1 MSMEALAQPMPKRLS
16 IQYGDHLINVERMPS
31 LGKASKVLI
40 KVHPDLRVVAHA
52 PEDESDEAVLK
63 AVKKRARW
71 IWSQLD
77 TFTEQQ
83 RYVTPRKYVSGESH
97 YYLGK
102 QHLLKVI
109 EEPNAKQQVKLLRGR
124 LEVTVRKRSPQ
135 KIKELL
141 DAWYREKAREAFQRR
156 LEALL
161 PQTLWVK
168 ETPHIRLLAMKTQWG
183 SCSPRGTLT
192 MNPHLVKAPRECIDY
207 VLLHELCHLAEHN
220 HSKRF
225 YRLMGKMMPRW
236 KKVKERLD
244 GMADRVLSAG
254 RKT

>member
-1 MSMEALAQPMPKRLS
+1 MEAIVQSMAKRLS
-16 IQYGDHLINVERMPS
+16 IQYGDHLINVERVPS

-52 PEDESDEAVLK
+52 AEYESDEAVLK

-71 IWSQLD
+71 IWSQLNS
-77 TFTEQQ
+77 FTEQQ

-97 YYLGK
+97 YYLGR
-102 QHLLKVI
+102 QHLLKVT
-109 EEPNAKQQVKLLRGR
+109 EDPKARQQVKLLRGR
-124 LEVTVRKRSPQ
+124 LEVSVRKRSPE
-135 KIKELL
+135 KAKELL
-141 DAWYREKAREAFQRR
+141 DAWYRERAREVFQVR

-168 ETPHIRLLAMKTQWG
+168 KSPHIRLLAMKTQWG

-220 HSKRF
+220 HSDHF
-225 YRLMGKMMPRW
+225 YRLMGQVMPRW
-236 KKVKERLD
+236 DGVKKQLD
-244 GMADRVLSAG
+244 GMADRILTTNS
-254 RKT
+254 KI

>member
-1 MSMEALAQPMPKRLS
+1 MYARATPMQKS
-16 IQYGDHLINVERMPS
+16 YVIQYGGQVIDVERRPRA
-31 LGKASKVLI
+31 GNAAKVLI

-52 PEDESDEAVLK
+52 PDGESDEAIQK
-63 AVKKRARW
+63 ALNKRARW
-71 IWSQLD
+71 IWQQIN

-109 EEPNAKQQVKLLRGR
+109 VEPSAKQQVKLLRGR
-124 LEVTVRKRSPQ
+124 LEVSVRQRSAD
-135 KIKELL
+135 KVRALL
-141 DAWYREKAREAFQRR
+141 HDWYRERAREVFQRR

-168 ETPHIRLLAMKTQWG
+168 KTPHIRLLAMKTQWG
-183 SCSPRGTLT
+183 SCSPGGTLT

-220 HSKRF
+220 HSERF
-225 YRLMGKMMPRW
+225 YRMMGRVMPRW
-236 KKVKERLD
+236 EKVKERLD
-244 GMADRVLSAG
+244 SMAG
-254 RKT
+254 RMLPVVG

>member
-1 MSMEALAQPMPKRLS
+1 MEAVAKTMPKRLS
-16 IQYGDHLINVERMPS
+16 IQYGDHLINVERVPS
-31 LGKASKVLI
+31 LGKATKVLI

-52 PEDESDEAVLK
+52 PDNESDEDVLK

-71 IWSQLD
+71 IWSQLN

-109 EEPNAKQQVKLLRGR
+109 EEPKAKQQVKLLRGR

-135 KIKELL
+135 KVKELL
-141 DAWYREKAREAFQRR
+141 DAWYREKAREVFQRR
-156 LEALL
+156 LEAML

-168 ETPHIRLLAMKTQWG
+168 ESPHIRLLAMKTQWG

-220 HSKRF
+220 HSERF
-225 YRLMGKMMPRW
+225 YRLMGQVMPRW
-236 KKVKERLD
+236 ERTKGRLD
-244 GMADRVLSAG
+244 GLAG
-254 RKT
+254 RILTTSHFSL

>member
-1 MSMEALAQPMPKRLS
+1 MEAIALPMPKRLS
-16 IQYGDHLINVERMPS
+16 IQYGGQCIAFERVTRA
-31 LGKASKVLI
+31 GKASKVLI

-52 PEDESDEAVLK
+52 PDLESDEVVLRAVR
-63 AVKKRARW
+63 KRARW
-71 IWSQLD
+71 IWSQLN

-109 EEPNAKQQVKLLRGR
+109 EEPSAKQQVKLLRGR
-124 LEVTVRKRSPQ
+124 LEVTMRHRSPN
-135 KIKELL
+135 KVRELL
-141 DAWYREKAREAFQRR
+141 NDWYRERAREVFHRR

-168 ETPHIRLLAMKTQWG
+168 ESPHIRLLAMKTQWG

-192 MNPHLVKAPRECIDY
+192 MNPHLIKAPRECIDY

-220 HSKRF
+220 HSERF
-225 YRLMGKMMPRW
+225 YRLMGQVMPRW
-236 KKVKERLD
+236 EKVKERLD
-244 GMADRVLSAG
+244 GMACRILLNTNSSH
-254 RKT
+254 